1 MKDII
6 QVLTFFRGFDFIWK
20 SLPCHKMC
28 SQKSLDENCF
38 YCHMRSSMIRLSASR
53 GRGPKSLKLI
63 EFTSQLKQYQSLLG
77 WNWREN
83 MVDLPSF
90 VENTLKLLCK
100 HERRTSDLFG
110 VPELKCLKCK
120 QVRKLEDQLV
130 YHIDTSII
138 QSDSKEVNLKSL
150 MDPLIKTSNMNNC
163 CLENS
168 ELI

>member
-1 MKDII
+1 MPQLDGNVSESSEDEIKIIKSLFSVKCEVKDII
-6 QVLTFFRGFDFIWK
+6 QILTFFRGLNFIWK

-28 SQKSLDENCF
+28 SQKSSDENCF

-83 MVDLPSF
+83 MADLPSF

-100 HERRTSDLFG
+100 HEIRTSDLFG
-110 VPELKCLKCK
+110 VPELKCQKRLLC
-120 QVRKLEDQLV
+120 
-130 YHIDTSII
+130 Y
-138 QSDSKEVNLKSL
+138 
-150 MDPLIKTSNMNNC
+150 
-163 CLENS
+163 
-168 ELI
+168 